1 MALKLGFSLVAP
13 DTANHVGVTT
23 VSEIWDNINNQWLSV
38 TVAGGGGATYTAGN
52 GISISAQN
60 VISVSAATSSAY
72 GGIKLGASQTSLNR
86 AVTLDANG
94 KAYVEMPVASNVM
107 AGISMLSGSTNIA
120 ADITNEV
127 DTKAVTPKAL
137 ATAIENSVGQAAEN
151 AVDARIWVG
160 TKVQYDAIVTKDP
173 DVLYFVTY

>member
-1 MALKLGFSLVAP
+1 MALKLGFPLVAP
-13 DTANHVGVTT
+13 DAANHVGVTT

-38 TVAGGGGATYTAGN
+38 TVAGGGGVTYTAGD
-52 GISISAQN
+52 GINISSGN
-60 VISVSAATSSAY
+60 VLSVKAATGSAY
-72 GGIKLGASQTSLNR
+72 GGIKIGATETYLNR
-86 AVTLDANG
+86 AVTLDFDG

-120 ADITNEV
+120 TDITNDV

>member
-1 MALKLGFSLVAP
+1 MALKLGFPLVAP
-13 DTANHVGVTT
+13 DAANHVGVTT
-23 VSEIWDNINNQWLSV
+23 VSEIWDSVNSQWLSV
-38 TVAGGGGATYTAGN
+38 TVTGGGGVTYTAGD
-52 GISISAQN
+52 GINISSGN
-60 VISVSAATSSAY
+60 VISVKAATGSAY
-72 GGIKLGASQTSLNR
+72 GGIKIGATETYLNR
-86 AVTLDANG
+86 AVTLDLEG

-107 AGISMLSGSTNIA
+107 AGISMLSGSANIA
-120 ADITNEV
+120 TDIANDV

-137 ATAIENSVGQAAEN
+137 ATAMENSVGQAAEN